1 MSIQPSLILK
11 MIDVF
16 ENYNLKPFP
25 TLKYIELNGE
35 VVTEFAKKRIKS
47 FFNIP
52 IANMYGANE
61 VNGIALEC
69 PNGHMHILEQNVFV
83 DIRKDNHN
91 NNTILVTSLKN
102 TVTPIINYDL
112 GDLVELD
119 YIDCKCG
126 ERGRIV
132 KIISYRFTGK
142 QSYSCISHI
151 NFYHS
156 YTILCSLHE
165 PHCIRVTFT
174 LKFRHEM

>member
-1 MSIQPSLILK
+1 
-11 MIDVF
+11 
-16 ENYNLKPFP
+16 
-25 TLKYIELNGE
+25 
-35 VVTEFAKKRIKS
+35 
-47 FFNIP
+47 
-52 IANMYGANE
+52 MYGANE

-119 YIDCKCG
+119 YNDCKCG

-132 KIISYRFTGK
+132 KIISGR
-142 QSYSCISHI
+142 IVDMI
-151 NFYHS
+151 NIDEKHMINPYIFS
-156 YTILCSLHE
+156 FAIEKINSIFDDPILEFKILQNGNDKIIMLLKVKKEFKNWKKTIE
-165 PHCIRVTFT
+165 
-174 LKFRHEM
+174 E